1 MADSL
6 QDQLKALGLAKDR
19 KPARNKTRT
28 RKPGAGKPRAGN
40 AGAGKDRAGKDQAAK
55 DNGEMALGKAWA
67 LREREEKQSVE
78 QARARKREEDR
89 KRREINKAIRA
100 IVKPNRLNTEGAEVA
115 RNFMFRERIRKVYV
129 TPEQHKAL
137 GEGSLGLVYLSGGYH
152 VLDSEHVEAVRK
164 IAADHVVELASDGE
178 EEEEF
183 PVPDDLTW

>member
-6 QDQLKALGLAKDR
+6 QDQLKALGLAKEK
-19 KPARNKTRT
+19 KPARKKVQSRHNG
-28 RKPGAGKPRAGN
+28 PGKPRAGKPN
-40 AGAGKDRAGKDQAAK
+40 RTNSRAKSDG
-55 DNGEMALGKAWA
+55 GEMALGKAWA

-89 KRREINKAIRA
+89 KRREINKAIREV
-100 IVKPNRLNTEGAEVA
+100 VKTNRLNSKDADVA
-115 RNFMFRERIRKVYV
+115 RNFMFRERIRKIYV

-152 VLDSEHVEAVRK
+152 VLDQEHIEAVRK
-164 IAADHVVELASDGE
+164 IAADHIVDLNSKDEGDE
-178 EEEEF
+178 EDF

>member
-6 QDQLKALGLAKDR
+6 QDQLKALGLAKEK
-19 KPARNKTRT
+19 KPAHKKPRN
-28 RKPGAGKPRAGN
+28 RKPGAGKPRSGN
-40 AGAGKDRAGKDQAAK
+40 AGTGKAGAAK

-100 IVKPNRLNTEGAEVA
+100 IVQPNRLNKEDAEVA

-152 VLDSEHVEAVRK
+152 VLAGEHVDAVRE
-164 IAADHVVELASDGE
+164 IAADHVVELGGDNE

-183 PVPDDLTW
+183 PVPDDLSW